1 MLRTILCAPMVLGLA
16 VSVVAQPVDLFLTDY
31 MGPQAG
37 NAVVQWG
44 GAADDNGGAAGD
56 AGRV

>member
-1 MLRTILCAPMVLGLA
+1 MVLGLA